1 MIKSLINNKKNKK
14 RKAFTLIELIIVIC
28 IIAIL
33 AAIAIPKFLQIN
45 ENAKLK
51 SDISNGQNISNAVS
65 ALIADEKIDVPT
77 ADKKFYLQPGGTLAD
92 EAKETANYMD
102 NIPVVKSK
110 KVLSATDNKDRGF
123 SVVVTK
129 DGNIKVYVGNSNDAS
144 NIVYPASEVPSSSP
158 YYSLK

>member
-33 AAIAIPKFLQIN
+33 AAIAVPKFLEIN

-65 ALIADEKIDVPT
+65 ALIADEKIDVPA
-77 ADKKFYLQPGGTLAD
+77 ADANFYLQPGGTLTGDAKDTAD
-92 EAKETANYMD
+92 YMD

-110 KVLSATDNKDRGF
+110 KVVSATENENRGF
-123 SVVVTK
+123 TVVVTK
-129 DGNIKVYVGNSNDAS
+129 EGSIKVYVGKSTANA
-144 NIVYPASEVPSSSP
+144 NIVYPASEVPDTSP